1 MNILILGSGGR
12 EHAFALKIAQSKLSD
27 KLYVAPGNSGTHN
40 IAKNISI
47 NINDFKEVKKTV
59 LDLNIGMLIVGPEDP
74 LVNGIHDFFADD
86 SEINSVLVIGPK
98 QMAAKLEGSRNF
110 AKEFLMRHNI
120 PTAGYATFTKQ
131 NLSEGFEFLNSV
143 RPPYVLKPDG
153 LAAGKGV

>member
-74 LVNGIHDFFADD
+74 LVNGIARLFSCRRQRIKF
-86 SEINSVLVIGPK
+86 SIMLIGPSK
-98 QMAAKLEGSRNF
+98 ANGRHYWKGS
-110 AKEFLMRHNI
+110 KERCQRVFDAIINI
-120 PTAGYATFTKQ
+120 PTAAYATFHQTK
-131 NLSEGFEFLNSV
+131 L
-143 RPPYVLKPDG
+143 
-153 LAAGKGV
+153 